1 MKFRMSRI
9 AAAIAAA
16 TMASSA
22 GAVVVVGG
30 DNGWEVSFDGNI
42 NLFYNYY
49 DFETTTTTSGG
60 VSTQVPDN
68 GANGTSSHL
77 QEGLLPAFFSTNIK
91 SPTVNGLTGTARIS
105 FAPDSS
111 SAKNTFNDKGGT
123 AIDMREVVA
132 NVAGSFGTVSFGRTL
147 GLFGRQAILHDQ
159 TLFGVGDPLGVDGG
173 GTTLGRIGIGYVYPE
188 FRTRFAYATPSINGF
203 KAEVG
208 LFDPQE
214 PTGGTGFETSTPKF
228 EGELSYATSF
238 TNGNLLVWGG
248 GMWQEMDDTVTNDD
262 VTHWGVEV
270 GGEVGYM
277 GFALTGYYYTGDAL
291 GIGLKNL
298 GTGRAGIN
306 PGAGGAAGNPDIL
319 AIGVNCGVFDGGTA
333 TECRE
338 AENDGFYIQGA
349 YNFGQGTKV
358 AMSYGESSQDGET
371 DTAGA
376 AVFNDATNEMWTVG
390 VYHDLTSWLKLVAEY
405 NNITKESEDPRAGN
419 QGKVEIEADAFSVGA
434 FMTW

>member
-1 MKFRMSRI
+1 MKFRMSTM

-60 VSTQVPDN
+60 VSTTLPDN

-159 TLFGVGDPLGVDGG
+159 TLFGVGDPLGVDNG

-214 PTGGTGFETSTPKF
+214 PTAGSGFETSVPKF

-238 TNGNLLVWGG
+238 TNGNLLLWTG
-248 GMWQEMDDTVTNDD
+248 GMWQEMDDTVTSDS

-291 GIGLKNL
+291 GIGLKNA
-298 GTGRAGIN
+298 GTGRGVVA
-306 PGAGGAAGNPDIL
+306 GAADFL
-319 AIGVNCGVFDGGTA
+319 SEGVNCGVIGGVA
-333 TECRE
+333 QCEE
-338 AENDGFYIQGA
+338 AENDGFYVQGA

-358 AMSYGESSQDGET
+358 ALSYGESSQDGAT
-371 DTAGA
+371 DSLGA
-376 AVFNDATNEMWTVG
+376 AVFNDVTNEMWTVG

-405 NNITKESEDPRAGN
+405 NNINKESNSPIAGD
-419 QGKVEIEADAFSVGA
+419 QTSTELEADAFSVGA

>member
-60 VSTQVPDN
+60 VSTTVPDN

-214 PTGGTGFETSTPKF
+214 PTTGVGFETSMPKF
-228 EGELSYATSF
+228 EGEISYATSF
-238 TNGNLLVWGG
+238 TNGSLLVWGG
-248 GMWQEMDDTVTNDD
+248 GTWQETDDTVTDD
-262 VTHWGVEV
+262 SFTAWGVDV
-270 GGEVGYM
+270 GGEIGYM
-277 GFALTGYYYTGDAL
+277 GFALTGYYYTGEAI

-298 GTGRAGIN
+298 GDGRS
-306 PGAGGAAGNPDIL
+306 AGGIL
-319 AIGVNCGVFDGGTA
+319 SMGVNCGAIANTCETA
-333 TECRE
+333 D
-338 AENDGFYIQGA
+338 NDGFYVQGA

-358 AMSYGESSQDGET
+358 AMSYGESNQDGST
-371 DTAGA
+371 DSTGA
-376 AVFNDATNEMWTVG
+376 VDVFNDVTNEMWTVG

-405 NNITKESEDPRAGN
+405 NNIDKEVSSPIAGD
-419 QGKVEIEADAFSVGA
+419 QSSTEIEADAFSVGA

>member
-1 MKFRMSRI
+1 MSTM

-42 NLFYNYY
+42 NLFYNHY
-49 DFETTTTTSGG
+49 DFETTTTTAGG
-60 VSTQVPDN
+60 VSNSVPDN
-68 GANGTSSHL
+68 GDNGTSSHL

-111 SAKNTFNDKGGT
+111 SAKNTFNDKRGD

-159 TLFGVGDPLGVDGG
+159 TLFGVGDPLVVDGG

-214 PTGGTGFETSTPKF
+214 PTTNTGFETSIPKF

-248 GMWQEMDDTVTNDD
+248 GMWQEMDDTVTDD
-262 VTHWGVEV
+262 TVTHWGVEV

-291 GIGLKNL
+291 GIGLKNA
-298 GTGRAGIN
+298 GSGRGVSAPN
-306 PGAGGAAGNPDIL
+306 AGGFL
-319 AIGVNCGVFDGGTA
+319 VREFLSEGVNCGIIGGTA
-333 TECRE
+333 QCEE
-338 AENDGFYIQGA
+338 AENDGFYVQGA

-358 AMSYGESSQDGET
+358 ALSYGESSQDGAT
-371 DTAGA
+371 DSLGA
-376 AVFNDATNEMWTVG
+376 AVFNDVTNDMWTVG

-405 NNITKESEDPRAGN
+405 NNINKESNSPVAGDPTS
-419 QGKVEIEADAFSVGA
+419 VELEADAFSVGA

>member
-1 MKFRMSRI
+1 MKFRMSKI

-49 DFETTTTTSGG
+49 DFETTTTTAGG
-60 VSTQVPDN
+60 VSTTVPDN

-111 SAKNTFNDKGGT
+111 SAKNTFNDKGGS

-159 TLFGVGDPLGVDGG
+159 TLFGVGDPLGVDNG

-188 FRTRFAYATPSINGF
+188 FRTRFSYATPSINGF

-228 EGELSYATSF
+228 EGEVSYATSF
-238 TNGNLLVWGG
+238 TNGSLLLWGG
-248 GMWQEMDDTVTNDD
+248 GTWQETDDTITSDSF
-262 VTHWGVEV
+262 TAWGVDV

-277 GFALTGYYYTGDAL
+277 GFALTGYYYTGEGI
-291 GIGLKNL
+291 GIGLKNA
-298 GTGRAGIN
+298 GNGRN
-306 PGAGGAAGNPDIL
+306 AGGIL
-319 AIGVNCGVFDGGTA
+319 SMGVNCGAIANTCETA
-333 TECRE
+333 D
-338 AENDGFYIQGA
+338 NDGFYVQGA

-358 AMSYGESSQDGET
+358 AMSYGESSQDGQT
-371 DTAGA
+371 DSTGLVD
-376 AVFNDATNEMWTVG
+376 VFNDVTNEMWTVG

-405 NNITKESEDPRAGN
+405 NNIDKEVNSPIAGD
-419 QGKVEIEADAFSVGA
+419 QSSTEIEADAFSVGA

>member
-1 MKFRMSRI
+1 MKFRMSKI

-22 GAVVVVGG
+22 GAAVVLGG
-30 DNGWEVSFDGNI
+30 NDGWEVSMDGNI
-42 NLFYNYY
+42 NLFYNHY
-49 DFETTTTTSGG
+49 DFETTTTTSAG
-60 VSTQVPDN
+60 VSTGVADN

-91 SPTVNGLTGTARIS
+91 SPTVNGLTGTASIS

-111 SAKNTFNDKGGT
+111 SAKNTFNDKGGS

-188 FRTRFAYATPSINGF
+188 FRTRFAYATPNINGF

-208 LFDPQE
+208 VFDPQE
-214 PTGGTGFETSTPKF
+214 PTGGSGFETSIPKF

-238 TNGNLLVWGG
+238 TNGNLMVWGG
-248 GMWQEMDDTVTNDD
+248 GMWQEMDDTVTTDT

-291 GIGLKNL
+291 GIGLKNA
-298 GTGRAGIN
+298 GTGRGVTA
-306 PGAGGAAGNPDIL
+306 GAADFL
-319 AIGVNCGVFDGGTA
+319 SEGVNCGTIGGVA
-333 TECRE
+333 QCEE
-338 AENDGFYIQGA
+338 AENDGFYVQGA

-358 AMSYGESSQDGET
+358 ALSYGESSQDGAV
-371 DTAGA
+371 DSLGA
-376 AVFNDATNEMWTVG
+376 AVFNDVTNDMWTVG
-390 VYHDLTSWLKLVAEY
+390 VYHDLTAWLKLVAEY
-405 NNITKESEDPRAGN
+405 NNINKESNSPVAGD
-419 QGKVEIEADAFSVGA
+419 QASTTQEADAFSVGA